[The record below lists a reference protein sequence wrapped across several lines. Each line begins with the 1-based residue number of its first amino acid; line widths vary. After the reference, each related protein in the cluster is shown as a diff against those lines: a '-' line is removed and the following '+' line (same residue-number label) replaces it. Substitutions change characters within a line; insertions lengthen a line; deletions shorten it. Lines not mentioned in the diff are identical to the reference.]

1 MRLIDAD
8 ALIEEHCKGCHKD
21 IQDGCKTDPVCATLM
36 WFEDAPT
43 IDAVPVVRC
52 KDCEHWN
59 EDALACDTLPWV
71 NSSEH
76 ANWYADD
83 FCSYG
88 ERKEGEQDG

>member
-1 MRLIDAD
+1 MRLGDLD
-8 ALIEEHCKGCHKD
+8 ALMEITEQQGHLMADD
-21 IQDGCKTDPVCATLM
+21 ILS
-36 WFEDAPT
+36 APT

>member
-8 ALIEEHCKGCHKD
+8 ALIEEHCKGCGQD
-21 IQDGCKTDPVCATLM
+21 IKDGCKTDPVCATLM

-52 KDCEHWN
+52 KDCRAMYTVGHGYRWCKVWERMLLMG
-59 EDALACDTLPWV
+59 EDG
-71 NSSEH
+71 
-76 ANWYADD
+76 

-88 ERKEGEQDG
+88 ERKDGEG